1 MFHFIYG
8 MSSFPL
14 TNSYFS
20 RCLKH
25 VETTN
30 QMMFGKTNGK
40 PWNMMGKT
48 MGYHPHLSELMWI
61 ICRKYIQPLGM
72 FFRALVCGRTNG
84 LTNHPSR

>member
-1 MFHFIYG
+1 

-48 MGYHPHLSELMWI
+48 MGYHPHLSELM
-61 ICRKYIQPLGM
+61 
-72 FFRALVCGRTNG
+72 
-84 LTNHPSR
+84 

>member
-1 MFHFIYG
+1 

-48 MGYHPHLSELMWI
+48 MGHHPHLVSINVNYLQKVYPTI
-61 ICRKYIQPLGM
+61 G
-72 FFRALVCGRTNG
+72 FFFPALVCGRTNG